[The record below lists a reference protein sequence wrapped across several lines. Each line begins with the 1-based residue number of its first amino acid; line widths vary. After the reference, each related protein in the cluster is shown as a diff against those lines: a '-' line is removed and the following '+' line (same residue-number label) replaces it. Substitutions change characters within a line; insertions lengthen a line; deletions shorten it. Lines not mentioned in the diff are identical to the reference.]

1 MEYIEELRLLKIAA
15 TNLCWMADRIHQAH
29 HDTVPETDGD
39 FITWKTCGKGVCG
52 SMEHMLAQ
60 IGFDKDLKPV
70 VVRP

>member
-15 TNLCWMADRIHQAH
+15 KNLCWMADRIHQAH
-29 HDTVPETDGD
+29 HIVEDDPHAT
-39 FITWKTCGKGVCG
+39 FTWKECGKGVCG

-70 VVRP
+70 EVRP